1 MSDEKA
7 LEKIG
12 NKYLCMVSGQKR
24 MEPCDGCSNPKGCLS
39 RAMQYKETE
48 EMDQQEEKAI
58 LKVSADGDVVSCA
71 KGMDAKECGYKGGK
85 VCGACGAMAVQS
97 KDDDDTTDEVVEEI
111 DEKAAKKMV
120 GASSE
125 PVMSDDEE
133 DEESDDEEDME
144 EDEKGMG
151 YMKKP
156 MKKKAEQEGE
166 MPEDGDD
173 EEEDEEDE
181 ESEDGEM
188 AMKKK
193 AMKPEMSDDDEDEES
208 EDDEEEE
215 EEDEGAEPQ
224 AGMNM
229 LPTMEGRRRAL
240 ARAAGKKSVE
250 MDLDDSYLCQFERK
264 VYPNNRDVCANCPG
278 GCMAEQGM
286 PGVADVEGMA
296 LDMFGGK
303 VLASGYTGTEEDDYG
318 NLFVVDVM
326 SKDGHAIEIIAD
338 GDTGELLNFHRLNT
352 ENLDAAISKKSL
364 DGGDLAP
371 KYVSIKFAEG
381 VALGVIQSELDTK
394 GMVVQADSD
403 IFEGYDSYVFE
414 IDAINGKSYDVY
426 VALDGHVLG
435 YDEYEAEEAADIE
448 AEAAELALKRAYSD
462 DQREEMAKEG
472 MALPDGSYPIRDE
485 ADLRNAI
492 QAYGRAK
499 DKEKAKRHIMK
510 RAMDLGKEDLI
521 PMNWVPKKDQ
531 DAAKREEGKKSDHDE
546 QSQLMKDLL
555 EFEMLTAEEDLKKF
569 L

>member
-1 MSDEKA
+1 MLRILLNVATGLVMTLRAMLKQG
-7 LEKIG
+7 EKISAPG
-12 NKYLCMVSGQKR
+12 VFDPFSARIADSLGFS
-24 MEPCDGCSNPKGCLS
+24 
-39 RAMQYKETE
+39 
-48 EMDQQEEKAI
+48 AI
-58 LKVSADGDVVSCA
+58 YMTGYGVNASLLGLP
-71 KGMDAKECGYKGGK
+71 DA
-85 VCGACGAMAVQS
+85 AF
-97 KDDDDTTDEVVEEI
+97 
-111 DEKAAKKMV
+111 
-120 GASSE
+120 AS
-125 PVMSDDEE
+125 
-133 DEESDDEEDME
+133 
-144 EDEKGMG
+144 
-151 YMKKP
+151 Y
-156 MKKKAEQEGE
+156 GE
-166 MPEDGDD
+166 MVERVRQI
-173 EEEDEEDE
+173 
-181 ESEDGEM
+181 
-188 AMKKK
+188 
-193 AMKPEMSDDDEDEES
+193 
-208 EDDEEEE
+208 
-215 EEDEGAEPQ
+215 AEVTD
-224 AGMNM
+224 A
-229 LPTMEGRRRAL
+229 AL
-240 ARAAGKKSVE
+240 
-250 MDLDDSYLCQFERK
+250 
-264 VYPNNRDVCANCPG
+264 
-278 GCMAEQGM
+278 
-286 PGVADVEGMA
+286 
-296 LDMFGGK
+296 
-303 VLASGYTGTEEDDYG
+303 
-318 NLFVVDVM
+318 
-326 SKDGHAIEIIAD
+326 IAD

-492 QAYGRAK
+492 QASGRAK